1 MAKPMLQVAL
11 DTDTTAQALNVARQV
26 SDVVDVIEAGTLL
39 IYQEGM
45 DAVSDLR
52 AIAPDKI
59 VLADAKVADAGGHVA
74 KVAKE
79 HGADWMTCINAATVP
94 TMAQAQKEIEVQVEL
109 YEGWDNEKRA
119 QEWLDNGIDQVVY
132 HQSRDAKAAGQVW
145 GETDLNAVKK
155 LINMGFKVSVTGGVK
170 PEVLKLFKGVPV
182 YTFIAGRAIHGAD
195 DPHAAAL
202 EFKNEIDRIW
212 G

>member
-11 DTDTTAQALNVARQV
+11 DTDTTAQALTVARQV
-26 SDVVDVIEAGTLL
+26 ADVVDVVEAGTLL

-45 DAVSDLR
+45 DAVRDLR

-59 VLADAKVADAGGHVA
+59 ILADAKVADAGGHVGQ
-74 KVAKE
+74 VAKE
-79 HGADWMTCINAATVP
+79 AGADWMTCINAATVP
-94 TMAQAQKEIEVQVEL
+94 TMAQAQKQIEVQVEL
-109 YEGWDNEKRA
+109 YEGWDNKERA

-132 HQSRDAKAAGQVW
+132 HQSRDAKAAGQTW
-145 GETDLNAVKK
+145 GEKDLNAVKN
-155 LINMGFKVSVTGGVK
+155 LIDMGFKVSVTGGVK

>member
-11 DTDTTAQALNVARQV
+11 DTDTTAQALNVVRQV
-26 SDVVDVIEAGTLL
+26 GDVVDVVEAGTLL

-45 DAVSDLR
+45 DAVRDLR
-52 AIAPDKI
+52 AVAPDKI
-59 VLADAKVADAGGHVA
+59 ILADAKVADAGGHVA
-74 KVAKE
+74 QVAKE
-79 HGADWMTCINAATVP
+79 HGADWLTCINAATVP
-94 TMAQAQKEIEVQVEL
+94 TMAQAQKQIEVQVEL
-109 YEGWDNEKRA
+109 YEGWDNKERA

-145 GETDLNAVKK
+145 GEKDLNAVKK
-155 LINMGFKVSVTGGVK
+155 LIDMGFKVSVTGGVK

-195 DPHAAAL
+195 DPHTAAL
-202 EFKNEIDRIW
+202 AFKNEIDRIW

>member
-26 SDVVDVIEAGTLL
+26 SDVVDVVEAGTLL

-59 VLADAKVADAGGHVA
+59 VLADAKVADAGGHIG
-74 KVAKE
+74 KIAKE
-79 HGADWMTCINAATVP
+79 HGADWLTCINAATVP
-94 TMAQAQKEIEVQVEL
+94 TMANAQKEIEVQVEL
-109 YEGWDNEKRA
+109 YEGWDNKERA
-119 QEWLDNGIDQVVY
+119 QEWLDNGIDQVVH
-132 HQSRDAKAAGQVW
+132 HQSRDAKFAGQTW
-145 GETDLNAVKK
+145 GEKDLNSVKS
-155 LINMGFKVSVTGGVK
+155 LIDMGFKVSVTGGVK
-170 PEVLKLFKGVPV
+170 PEVLKLFKGLPV

>member
-26 SDVVDVIEAGTLL
+26 SDVVDVVEAGTLL

-59 VLADAKVADAGGHVA
+59 VLADAKCADAGGHIG

-79 HGADWMTCINAATVP
+79 HGADWLTCINAATVP
-94 TMAQAQKEIEVQVEL
+94 TMANAQKEIEVQVEL
-109 YEGWDNEKRA
+109 YEGWDNKERA

-132 HQSRDAKAAGQVW
+132 HQSRDAKFAGQTW
-145 GETDLNAVKK
+145 GEKDLNSVRS
-155 LINMGFKVSVTGGVK
+155 LIDMGFKVSVTGGVK
-170 PEVLKLFKGVPV
+170 PEVLKLFKGLPV
-182 YTFIAGRAIHGAD
+182 YCFIAGRAIHGAD

>member
-1 MAKPMLQVAL
+1 MTKPMLQVAL

-26 SDVVDVIEAGTLL
+26 SDVVDVVEAGTLL

-59 VLADAKVADAGGHVA
+59 VLADAKCADAGGHIG
-74 KVAKE
+74 KVAKK
-79 HGADWMTCINAATVP
+79 HGADWLTCINAATVP
-94 TMAQAQKEIEVQVEL
+94 TMANAQKEIEVQVEL
-109 YEGWDNEKRA
+109 YEGWDNKERA

-132 HQSRDAKAAGQVW
+132 HQSRDAKFAGQTW
-145 GETDLNAVKK
+145 GEKDLNSVKS
-155 LINMGFKVSVTGGVK
+155 LIDMGFKVSVTGGVK
-170 PEVLKLFKGVPV
+170 PEVLKLFKGLPV
-182 YTFIAGRAIHGAD
+182 YCFIAGRAIHGAD

>member
-1 MAKPMLQVAL
+1 MTKPMLQVAL

-26 SDVVDVIEAGTLL
+26 SDVVDVVEAGTLL

-59 VLADAKVADAGGHVA
+59 VLADAKCADAGGHIG

-79 HGADWMTCINAATVP
+79 HGADWLTCINAATVP
-94 TMAQAQKEIEVQVEL
+94 TMANAQKEIEVQVEL
-109 YEGWDNEKRA
+109 YEGWDNKERA
-119 QEWLDNGIDQVVY
+119 QEWLDNGMDQVVY
-132 HQSRDAKAAGQVW
+132 HQSRDAKFAGQTW
-145 GETDLNAVKK
+145 GEKDLNSVKS
-155 LINMGFKVSVTGGVK
+155 LIDMGFKVSVTGGVK
-170 PEVLKLFKGVPV
+170 PEVLKLFKGLPV
-182 YTFIAGRAIHGAD
+182 YCFIAGRAIHGAD

>member
-1 MAKPMLQVAL
+1 MLQVAL

-26 SDVVDVIEAGTLL
+26 SDVVDVVEAGTLL

-59 VLADAKVADAGGHVA
+59 VLADAKCADAGGHIG
-74 KVAKE
+74 KVAKD
-79 HGADWMTCINAATVP
+79 HGADWLTCINAATVP
-94 TMAQAQKEIEVQVEL
+94 TMANAQKEIEVQVEL
-109 YEGWDNEKRA
+109 YEGWDNKERA

-132 HQSRDAKAAGQVW
+132 HQSRDAKFAGQTW
-145 GETDLNAVKK
+145 GEKDLNSVKS
-155 LINMGFKVSVTGGVK
+155 LIDMGFKVSVTGGVK
-170 PEVLKLFKGVPV
+170 PEVLKLFKGLPV
-182 YTFIAGRAIHGAD
+182 YCFIAGRAIHGAD

>member
-1 MAKPMLQVAL
+1 MTKPMLQVAL

-26 SDVVDVIEAGTLL
+26 SDVVDVVEAGTLL

-59 VLADAKVADAGGHVA
+59 VLADAKCADAGGHIG

-79 HGADWMTCINAATVP
+79 HGADWLTCINAATVP
-94 TMAQAQKEIEVQVEL
+94 TMANAQKEIEVQVEL
-109 YEGWDNEKRA
+109 YEGWDNKERA

-132 HQSRDAKAAGQVW
+132 HQSRDAKFAGQTW
-145 GETDLNAVKK
+145 GEKDLNSVKS
-155 LINMGFKVSVTGGVK
+155 LIDMGFKVSVTGGVK
-170 PEVLKLFKGVPV
+170 PEVLKSFKGLPV
-182 YTFIAGRAIHGAD
+182 YCFIAGRAIHGAD